1 MPRRSLTPAQLQ
13 ELHELAAQW
22 GKIIARRACD
32 DEDAT
37 LDLDLDFDAVEQ
49 IAQAAAAG
57 LNEGTLEILLEQ
69 QADARPDPSPCAGGD
84 SIRANRFAMVPTAA
98 GIFSPQRPLLRLDGH
113 GYSPAVLQ
121 QIVTAGARLH
131 SFSDAAFALS
141 LTGLSISARH
151 VQQLTQE
158 VGRELAAARDEQAQQ
173 RRRRELKPQVAETP
187 AVVAVEVDGG
197 RLRTRAPS
205 CGPGVHHAESKEDK
219 IACLV
224 TLQSVEHAED
234 PCPEPPPS
242 YLEPRRI
249 QRLVKQMAGRAG
261 DQPPAADE
269 AADSASPAAAEAVS
283 PPATAKPEDEPWA
296 PRRLMRTCV
305 ASLEASRSF
314 GPLMAGEAQA
324 RHFYGAS
331 RRVRRCAAPVADG
344 QAYNGTIQR
353 GYFPDFVPIVDFL
366 HVICYLFA
374 AAHTEQSE
382 AKRWPQYLAW
392 LRACQQGRSA
402 EVVAELEQRQMAL
415 GRPPPGE
422 KLAANDARQI
432 VAEALSYLRN
442 NAGRMDY
449 PSYRRQGLPTTSSLV
464 ESLVGEFNARMK
476 GREKFWNRPGGAEAI
491 LQVRAALLS
500 EDGRL
505 ARHFATR
512 GGSAY
517 RRRRAAA
524 SSRPQSQTCS

>member
-1 MPRRSLTPAQLQ
+1 M
-13 ELHELAAQW
+13 
-22 GKIIARRACD
+22 
-32 DEDAT
+32 
-37 LDLDLDFDAVEQ
+37 
-49 IAQAAAAG
+49 
-57 LNEGTLEILLEQ
+57 
-69 QADARPDPSPCAGGD
+69 
-84 SIRANRFAMVPTAA
+84 
-98 GIFSPQRPLLRLDGH
+98 
-113 GYSPAVLQ
+113 LQ

-131 SFSDAAFALS
+131 SFADAAFALS

-158 VGRELAAARDEQAQQ
+158 VGHELAAIRDEQAQQ
-173 RRRRELKPQVAETP
+173 RWRRQLKPQVAEAP

-197 RLRTRAPS
+197 RLRTRAPN

-224 TLQSVEHAED
+224 TLESVEHAGD

-242 YLEPRRI
+242 YLQPRRI
-249 QRLVKQMAGRAG
+249 QRLVKQMAGQAT
-261 DQPPAADE
+261 DHPLAADE
-269 AADSASPAAAEAVS
+269 PIDSASPAEI
-283 PPATAKPEDEPWA
+283 PPAVTAKPEDEPWA
-296 PRRLMRTCV
+296 PRRLVRTCV

-314 GPLMAGEAQA
+314 GPLMAAEAQV

-331 RRVRRCAAPVADG
+331 RRAFVADG
-344 QAYNGTIQR
+344 QAYNWTIHR

-374 AAHTEQSE
+374 AAHTEEDE
-382 AKRWPQYLAW
+382 AKRWPQYVAW
-392 LRACQQGRSA
+392 LRSCWQGRSA
-402 EVVAELEQRQMAL
+402 EVVADLEQRQVAV

-422 KLAANDARQI
+422 KLAATDPRLV

-449 PSYRRQGLPTTSSLV
+449 PRYRRQGLPTTSSLV
-464 ESLVGEFNARMK
+464 ESLVGEFNARVK

-505 ARHFATR
+505 TRHFAAR
-512 GGSAY
+512 GGSPY
-517 RRRRAAA
+517 RRRRATQ
-524 SSRPQSQTCS
+524 STQRKSQTCS